1 MKDDREVVELI
12 EKGADANAFSR
23 SGDRLLCVVCENEKV
38 ELLKLLIDAGA
49 DVNLYHYDSEY
60 WETPLQIATKKN
72 NLEMVKML
80 VEAGADINVINNK
93 CCLALE
99 NAVKNK
105 NMEMVKFL
113 VEKEAELNDFD
124 EALHKIALR
133 NNFIYPIDRAIL
145 NDDFEMVNFLI
156 DKGGKIKGASLMY
169 ARSKMMILKL
179 LKKGVDVNSRN
190 KKGRTALME
199 FCSKSWGYELA
210 KTLIENK
217 ADVNL
222 KDNQGETALI
232 HAICPF
238 GGERKNIE
246 LLLDNGADVWV
257 KNSKG
262 KDVVELIKIY
272 SDDESIISLLKKK
285 KRNTIFSKTKQR
297 LLGR

>member
-1 MKDDREVVELI
+1 
-12 EKGADANAFSR
+12 
-23 SGDRLLCVVCENEKV
+23 
-38 ELLKLLIDAGA
+38 
-49 DVNLYHYDSEY
+49 
-60 WETPLQIATKKN
+60 
-72 NLEMVKML
+72 
-80 VEAGADINVINNK
+80 
-93 CCLALE
+93 
-99 NAVKNK
+99 
-105 NMEMVKFL
+105 
-113 VEKEAELNDFD
+113 
-124 EALHKIALR
+124 
-133 NNFIYPIDRAIL
+133 
-145 NDDFEMVNFLI
+145 
-156 DKGGKIKGASLMY
+156 
-169 ARSKMMILKL
+169 MMILKL

-262 KDVVELIKIY
+262 KNVVELIKIY